1 MTESE
6 LKLGISLIEDKSNVF
21 EQMKAMQYKIHECS
35 RLQFQTENCKDDFD
49 AFKQNLLIQCDKW
62 VESQR
67 DKLEEKFSKI

>member
-6 LKLGISLIEDKSNVF
+6 LKLGNDLTADKSTVF
-21 EQMKAMQYKIHECS
+21 EQMKNMKYKIQDCD

-49 AFKQNLLIQCDKW
+49 TFKQNLLIQCDKW